1 MAIYQQKQ
9 TFAKGKEK
17 FEFYKNVV
25 KIKLKKT
32 SVVRQSNFRVS
43 QIRPFR
49 LFVFGLLL
57 LSINPSILSQI
68 ICPIDSIAPGQ
79 FSPFSSL
86 VIFEVDPAS
95 IVDASRKT
103 V

>member
-17 FEFYKNVV
+17 FEFYVKNVV
-25 KIKLKKT
+25 KMKLKK

-68 ICPIDSIAPGQ
+68 ICPIDSIAPGAV
-79 FSPFSSL
+79 FSLF
-86 VIFEVDPAS
+86 
-95 IVDASRKT
+95 
-103 V
+103 